1 MLARKL
7 RREAMPTYEYR
18 CEACHELT
26 SLTCNVA
33 ESPKQVECERCSSTA
48 RKIIS
53 NVSVRLSSTSKME
66 KLDPKYD
73 KMVDKAMRNTQ
84 SADPDNYLRRM
95 KPFSSDKS

>member
-1 MLARKL
+1 MRSSKAGS
-7 RREAMPTYEYR
+7 MN
-18 CEACHELT
+18 
-26 SLTCNVA
+26 NVA
-33 ESPKQVECERCSSTA
+33 DSPKQIECELCGGSA

-53 NVSVRLSSTSKME
+53 NVSVRLSNTSKME

-73 KMVDKAMRNTQ
+73 KMVDKAMSNTQ